1 MPALINVAGICPVV
15 DHHVNL
21 FDIADSD
28 LSCLRFVENSDN
40 YSFFFQRNEI
50 LQFKGNSINRSA
62 KSRYQYFK
70 KHSTGSL
77 VMVSYC
83 FNLIALCIL
92 FFILFFVITP

>member
-40 YSFFFQRNEI
+40 YSFFFKEM
-50 LQFKGNSINRSA
+50 KSYNSKA
-62 KSRYQYFK
+62 
-70 KHSTGSL
+70 T
-77 VMVSYC
+77 
-83 FNLIALCIL
+83 A
-92 FFILFFVITP
+92 